1 VSVAGDTPIP
11 GAVPVPASDTVL
23 GLPEPLWAIEIEADF
38 PPVLDGVNVTLT
50 VQVAFGVRA
59 LVQVLLWANW
69 VVSVPV
75 TDTLLIVRLA
85 VPVLVIVTVCAALV
99 NPASCPPNETTR
111 ELKVIS
117 GAPPPVPDKFSA
129 VVPPAAL

>member
-23 GLPEPLWAIEIEADF
+23 GLPEPLCAIEIEADF

-59 LVQVLLWANW
+59 LEQVLLWANCAL
-69 VVSVPV
+69 SVPV

-85 VPVLVIVTVCAALV
+85 VPVLVIVTVCAALEEPT
-99 NPASCPPNETTR
+99 N
-111 ELKVIS
+111 
-117 GAPPPVPDKFSA
+117 
-129 VVPPAAL
+129 